1 MWGGAGAAVA
11 GPEAGAGGLPEAAA
25 HTRASRAA
33 GQSTRKRQ
41 STADGSGFGDTR
53 SMLLRDGRGTWK
65 EDIEGD
71 GRGPGRPSC

>member
-1 MWGGAGAAVA
+1 M
-11 GPEAGAGGLPEAAA
+11 

-41 STADGSGFGDTR
+41 RTADGSGFGDTR

>member
-11 GPEAGAGGLPEAAA
+11 VLRLE
-25 HTRASRAA
+25 RAA
-33 GQSTRKRQ
+33 CRRLPRTPGPAARGQSTRKRQ
-41 STADGSGFGDTR
+41 RTADGSGFGDTR

-71 GRGPGRPSC
+71 GQGPGRPCC